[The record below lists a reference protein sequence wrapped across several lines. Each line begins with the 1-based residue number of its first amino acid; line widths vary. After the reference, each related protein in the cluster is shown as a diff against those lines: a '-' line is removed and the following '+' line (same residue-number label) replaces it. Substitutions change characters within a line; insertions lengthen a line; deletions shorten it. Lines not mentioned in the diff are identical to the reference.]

1 MTLTDSPFFL
11 FFLSLPC
18 SADHTSMLQ
27 TVLLNGRRLPPAR
40 PHHRPR
46 PTHLDLPQ
54 SFRPPQPS
62 QGAIP
67 RRPASSRGTPE
78 SLDLPPLGLPPGLQV
93 RREGGFQTMA
103 QAFADM
109 SLGSVA
115 RNSAIRP
122 RDSQMTPLEM
132 SSYLWHRRDQE
143 SVSSIQGNPR
153 TSSDPQPYLYQLQDS
168 SERTPSE
175 VLPASDEV
183 DQARSSSAASGVSAA
198 STLST
203 GELARELLHR
213 LVRPFAR
220 VKIRVIRRPDRS
232 SDGAGPP

>member
-1 MTLTDSPFFL
+1 M
-11 FFLSLPC
+11 
-18 SADHTSMLQ
+18 
-27 TVLLNGRRLPPAR
+27 R
-40 PHHRPR
+40 PRPRPR

-54 SFRPPQPS
+54 SFRPLQTS
-62 QGAIP
+62 QGAVP
-67 RRPASSRGTPE
+67 RRPTSSRGDSE

-93 RREGGFQTMA
+93 RREGGFQTMT

-143 SVSSIQGNPR
+143 TASSIQGNPR

-168 SERTPSE
+168 TMRTPSE
-175 VLPASDEV
+175 VLSASAGV

-203 GELARELLHR
+203 GELARELMLR

-220 VKIRVIRRPDRS
+220 IRTRVMRR
-232 SDGAGPP
+232 SDHASNDAGPH